1 MSTVSRYDTAGYV
14 EDLPSLN
21 EGRRDHGCGVYSV
34 DIGDQVSIKLYYTIL
49 LLLQIL
55 SGISGHRWI
64 RWV

>member
-1 MSTVSRYDTAGYV
+1 MNTVSRYDTAGYV

-21 EGRRDHGCGVYSV
+21 EGRWNHGCGVYSV
-34 DIGDQVSIKLYYTIL
+34 SSGDQVSITLHYTIL

-64 RWV
+64 Q